1 MKAHVMLFC
10 LFFSLLTGGTLMA
23 QNIQVSGTVSD
34 YMGPMVSVTV
44 RLQGT
49 GTGTVTDMD
58 GKYSLQAPANGTLE
72 FSFMGY
78 ETQVV
83 KINKRNVI
91 NITLKESSETL
102 DEVVVVGYGTVKKR
116 DITGSISSIN
126 EKDLQSN
133 EPINLGSALQGKI
146 SGLDIMGTSEPGTA
160 STFRIRGAS
169 SLGEGGSN
177 PLFIVDGMEVAS
189 IESINPR
196 DIASVEVL
204 KDAASAA
211 IYGSRSANGVILI
224 TTKQGTEGKAKVSL
238 NYSLKQSQIAKTLP
252 QMSREDGIEYEK
264 LRNYYDGLY
273 NNIANRDSLNPS
285 YTADNYY
292 QELLFRKAYTHQLDA
307 SVSGATEKIKYFMS
321 AGYLD
326 EQGIQLN
333 TYNKRLTTR
342 MNVDFKASSR
352 LNIGNRLALSIS
364 DQRRATS
371 ESRYR
376 ILQRPANY
384 NVIEPDGNYTPILAS
399 RSNPLAET
407 MVGKNNYKIYELN
420 LYDFAEY
427 EILKDLKFKA
437 SIAGNFY
444 LQKYQ
449 SFRPAILD
457 VNGRRT
463 SANEDYL
470 TTNWT
475 HEDVLTYNK
484 SFNDHALSALAGF
497 SIQSYTAET
506 TRLAVLDN
514 ISDAIEISYAY
525 GGVDMSKTYAIST
538 SNRMASFFGR
548 LSYNYKGRYLV
559 NANVRYDG
567 SSRFGV
573 DKRWGVFPSVSLG
586 WRFSDEEFMNWMKP
600 FVNDAKLRVSYGV
613 TGNQVAGNFASYGLY
628 SINYYADMSGIYPSQ
643 LENKNLGWE
652 ETTQYNFG
660 LDLNFLDGRINL
672 IADYYIKTTSDILY
686 RVKIPQTT
694 GFNSVF
700 RNVGDVRNHGWEF
713 TINTTNIRTRDFE
726 WNTNLNLSFNKNKII
741 SVPEGGQ
748 QILDWVYLLD
758 KGYPVGTMYGWKAQA
773 IFPYDESNAFTP
785 DWRQLTPVF
794 DEKDRFTGY
803 QLDGAPYN
811 GDIQQLRFSTESGQV
826 FKGGD
831 VMWEDVN
838 KDGVIDAK
846 DRQVIGKGQPI
857 VIGGFGNDFKYKGF
871 GLSFFFSFA
880 LGGDA
885 FNFFD
890 QQRSEHRYSP
900 ITRANPVNLANSWK
914 APGDI
919 ARYPK
924 PAPSAVNNTRIESSL
939 WIEDASYIRLKN
951 IRLSYDLP
959 KQIAKKINLESVSF
973 SLMMQNFF
981 TWSNYS
987 GFDPELPG
995 KSAFTVGYDDVS
1007 YPRAKDILFG
1017 INVNF

>member
-1 MKAHVMLFC
+1 MKTHVMLFC
-10 LFFSLLTGGTLMA
+10 LFFSLLTGGTLMG

-384 NVIEPDGNYTPILAS
+384 NVIEPDGSYTPILAS

-484 SFNDHALSALAGF
+484 SFNDHALSDLAGF

-628 SINYYADMSGIYPSQ
+628 SINYYADMPGIYPSQ

-741 SVPEGGQ
+741 SIPEGGQ

-803 QLDGAPYN
+803 QLDGVPYN
-811 GDIQQLRFSTESGQV
+811 GDIQQLRFSTENGQV

-846 DRQVIGKGQPI
+846 DRQVIGKGQPV

>member
-1 MKAHVMLFC
+1 
-10 LFFSLLTGGTLMA
+10 
-23 QNIQVSGTVSD
+23 
-34 YMGPMVSVTV
+34 
-44 RLQGT
+44 
-49 GTGTVTDMD
+49 
-58 GKYSLQAPANGTLE
+58 
-72 FSFMGY
+72 
-78 ETQVV
+78 
-83 KINKRNVI
+83 
-91 NITLKESSETL
+91 
-102 DEVVVVGYGTVKKR
+102 
-116 DITGSISSIN
+116 
-126 EKDLQSN
+126 
-133 EPINLGSALQGKI
+133 
-146 SGLDIMGTSEPGTA
+146 
-160 STFRIRGAS
+160 
-169 SLGEGGSN
+169 
-177 PLFIVDGMEVAS
+177 
-189 IESINPR
+189 
-196 DIASVEVL
+196 
-204 KDAASAA
+204 
-211 IYGSRSANGVILI
+211 
-224 TTKQGTEGKAKVSL
+224 
-238 NYSLKQSQIAKTLP
+238 
-252 QMSREDGIEYEK
+252 
-264 LRNYYDGLY
+264 
-273 NNIANRDSLNPS
+273 
-285 YTADNYY
+285 
-292 QELLFRKAYTHQLDA
+292 
-307 SVSGATEKIKYFMS
+307 
-321 AGYLD
+321 
-326 EQGIQLN
+326 
-333 TYNKRLTTR
+333 
-342 MNVDFKASSR
+342 
-352 LNIGNRLALSIS
+352 
-364 DQRRATS
+364 
-371 ESRYR
+371 
-376 ILQRPANY
+376 
-384 NVIEPDGNYTPILAS
+384 
-399 RSNPLAET
+399 
-407 MVGKNNYKIYELN
+407 
-420 LYDFAEY
+420 
-427 EILKDLKFKA
+427 
-437 SIAGNFY
+437 
-444 LQKYQ
+444 
-449 SFRPAILD
+449 
-457 VNGRRT
+457 
-463 SANEDYL
+463 
-470 TTNWT
+470 
-475 HEDVLTYNK
+475 
-484 SFNDHALSALAGF
+484 
-497 SIQSYTAET
+497 
-506 TRLAVLDN
+506 
-514 ISDAIEISYAY
+514 
-525 GGVDMSKTYAIST
+525 
-538 SNRMASFFGR
+538 MASFFGR

-628 SINYYADMSGIYPSQ
+628 SINYYADMPGIYPSQ

-811 GDIQQLRFSTESGQV
+811 GDIQQLRFSTENGQV

-846 DRQVIGKGQPI
+846 DRQVIGKGQPV